1 MFAIWRIFQVI
12 LQLENN
18 SSNWLG
24 LELLRLW
31 MLQIDGFFKWS
42 GNFEIIRQIDLVLFW
57 NFIHFDFLLTGW
69 WYQHWLVPT
78 HVVDFYWRRPKILY
92 CCTRAIQGIMIII
105 TIIETTCQVQE
116 HITVGLGLSSIKA
129 EKLSAKRNVSA
140 SNVRRILTL
149 VSHVSPFFS

>member
-1 MFAIWRIFQVI
+1 MTWFRTVKVMNAANWRIFQVKW
-12 LQLENN
+12 QFWNN

-24 LELLRLW
+24 FVYKTL
-31 MLQIDGFFKWS
+31 
-42 GNFEIIRQIDLVLFW
+42 
-57 NFIHFDFLLTGW
+57 IHFDFLLTGW

>member
-1 MFAIWRIFQVI
+1 MNAANRRIFQVKW
-12 LQLENN
+12 QFWNN

-24 LELLRLW
+24 FVLKK
-31 MLQIDGFFKWS
+31 FFFYKT
-42 GNFEIIRQIDLVLFW
+42 L
-57 NFIHFDFLLTGW
+57 IHFDFLLTGW

>member
-1 MFAIWRIFQVI
+1 MTWFRTVKVMNAANWRIFQVKW
-12 LQLENN
+12 QFWNN

-24 LELLRLW
+24 FVLK
-31 MLQIDGFFKWS
+31 FFFYKT
-42 GNFEIIRQIDLVLFW
+42 L
-57 NFIHFDFLLTGW
+57 IHFDFLLTGW

>member
-1 MFAIWRIFQVI
+1 MNAANWRIFQVKW
-12 LQLENN
+12 QFWNN

-24 LELLRLW
+24 FVLK
-31 MLQIDGFFKWS
+31 FFFYKT
-42 GNFEIIRQIDLVLFW
+42 L
-57 NFIHFDFLLTGW
+57 IHFDFLLTGW